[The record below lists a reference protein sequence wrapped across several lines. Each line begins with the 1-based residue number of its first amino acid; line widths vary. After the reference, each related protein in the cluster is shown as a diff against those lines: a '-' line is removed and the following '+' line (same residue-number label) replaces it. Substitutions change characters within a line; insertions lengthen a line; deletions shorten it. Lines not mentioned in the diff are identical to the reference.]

1 MDMSTTVHADLPDQL
16 ARHGQELVR
25 NGWVPDMNTLLT
37 EALRRYLESHQ
48 EALAE
53 AHLCEDVQWGLHGQD

>member
-1 MDMSTTVHADLPDQL
+1 MTISVQAELPDQL
-16 ARHGQELVR
+16 ARQGLELVK
-25 NGWVPDMNTLLT
+25 NGWVPDMNALLT

-53 AHLCEDVQWGLHGQD
+53 DHVREDVQWGLHGGD

>member
-1 MDMSTTVHADLPDQL
+1 MTISIQAELPDQL
-16 ARHGQELVR
+16 AQQGQELVK
-25 NGWVPDMNTLLT
+25 NGWVPDMNALLT

-53 AHLCEDVQWGLHGQD
+53 TFVRDDVQWGLHGSD

>member
-1 MDMSTTVHADLPDQL
+1 MTTSIQAELPDQL
-16 ARHGQELVR
+16 AQQGQELVR
-25 NGWVPDMNTLLT
+25 NGWVPDMNVLLT

-53 AHLCEDVQWGLHGQD
+53 TFVRDDVEWGLHGAD